1 MEPDAIAKVVLDE
14 RTGTIVMGTNVRIL
28 PIAISYGD
36 LNIKI
41 GSPVSGKGG
50 GGQGKAGSEKNDV
63 ILFKGGVDIKEVVDG
78 LNKIGVSNS
87 ELLEVLKTIKSAGAL
102 QAELVIK

>member
-1 MEPDAIAKVVLDE
+1 
-14 RTGTIVMGTNVRIL
+14 MGTNVKIL
-28 PIAISYGD
+28 PIAISFGN

-41 GSPVSGKGG
+41 GDDIPAPAPVVAAQNVQ
-50 GGQGKAGSEKNDV
+50 GQQQPLQPTQENGV

-78 LNKIGVSNS
+78 LNKIGISNAD
-87 ELLEVLKTIKSAGAL
+87 LLEVLKTIKSAGAL